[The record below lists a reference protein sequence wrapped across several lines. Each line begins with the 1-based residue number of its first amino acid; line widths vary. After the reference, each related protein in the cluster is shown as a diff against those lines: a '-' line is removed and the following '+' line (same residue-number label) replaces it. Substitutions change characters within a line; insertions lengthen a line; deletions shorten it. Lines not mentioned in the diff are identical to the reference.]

1 MYVKSKYRSSEVLFA
16 LFAPECAATED
27 HNEPVE
33 DLHEGE
39 EAEPE
44 EEAEQAAQRGDKV
57 NRRHPLTPLILWRK
71 CVYKS
76 SK

>member
-1 MYVKSKYRSSEVLFA
+1 MKSKYRSGKVLFVLFA
-16 LFAPECAATED
+16 PQCAAAEN

-44 EEAEQAAQRGDKV
+44 EEAEQPAQRGDKV
-57 NRRHPLTPLILWRK
+57 NGRHPLTPLILCR
-71 CVYKS
+71 CLVFTL
-76 SK
+76 